1 MEKTKLTIICPVF
14 NEESTVPL
22 FFHRVQR
29 VRQELAPEYNVD
41 ILFCNNA
48 STDGT
53 LVAIE
58 ELRKSHADVFVIT
71 LSRNV
76 GYQRSIECGL
86 RNAKG
91 DLFVIID
98 VDCEDPPEM
107 IVTFT
112 GKYREGYDVV
122 YGERIDREE
131 AAWMKSLRKFF
142 YRLLRLAADQTII
155 LDMAEF
161 SLLTA
166 EVRDAIVQD
175 QTSFPFI
182 RASIGRVGFRVI
194 GIPYKRAAR
203 IAGQTHYNL
212 VGMTVFA
219 IAGILSSSTLLL
231 RLPVYALPFWIIAV
245 TGLAVAMTWSPKPWV
260 YPTLLALIALYVGAT
275 AAFLAIYVARIY
287 HNTLGRPNF
296 IIRRSGTHLQP

>member
-1 MEKTKLTIICPVF
+1 VEKTKLTIICPVF

-58 ELRKSHADVFVIT
+58 ELRKNHAEVFVIT

-107 IVTFT
+107 IVTFAA
-112 GKYREGYDVV
+112 KYREGYDVV

-131 AAWMKSLRKFF
+131 AAWIKSLRKAF
-142 YRLLRLAADQTII
+142 YRVLRLAADQTII

-161 SLLTA
+161 SLMTA
-166 EVRDAIVQD
+166 EVRDAIVRD

-182 RASIGRVGFRVI
+182 RASIGRVGFRII

-203 IAGQTHYNL
+203 IAGETHYNL
-212 VGMTVFA
+212 VGMTIFA

-231 RLPVYALPFWIIAV
+231 RLPIYALPFWTVAV
-245 TGLAVAMTWSPKPWV
+245 AGLAVAIAWSPKPWM
-260 YPTLLALIALYVGAT
+260 YPSLLALIALYLGAT